1 MRYQT
6 ALRPDLN
13 AIIAKIYHALWP
25 SASQDKAPFLE
36 ATFVGFC
43 LEIDCETKSSI
54 LDKFIMKISS
64 LIKVTL
70 LSLAMFA
77 TVVLA
82 DKVEPAKDAVPF
94 NGNHY
99 KAFLDTNSTWWE
111 AKFACDDIGGELVV
125 ISSDKEN
132 EFVRKLAKE
141 NIIWLGGTDEFEEGT
156 WTWDNGED
164 FKFINWDDNQPSG
177 SSGHNF
183 LTLNGKNGKWA
194 DTTDFSGKVKG
205 YVCEWKGTAPKAG
218 KSKDSK

>member
-1 MRYQT
+1 
-6 ALRPDLN
+6 
-13 AIIAKIYHALWP
+13 
-25 SASQDKAPFLE
+25 
-36 ATFVGFC
+36 
-43 LEIDCETKSSI
+43 
-54 LDKFIMKISS
+54 
-64 LIKVTL
+64 
-70 LSLAMFA
+70 MFA

-156 WTWDNGED
+156 WTWDNG
-164 FKFINWDDNQPSG
+164 KGQSKNWDENQPSG

-183 LTLNGKNGKWA
+183 L
-194 DTTDFSGKVKG
+194 
-205 YVCEWKGTAPKAG
+205 P
-218 KSKDSK
+218 